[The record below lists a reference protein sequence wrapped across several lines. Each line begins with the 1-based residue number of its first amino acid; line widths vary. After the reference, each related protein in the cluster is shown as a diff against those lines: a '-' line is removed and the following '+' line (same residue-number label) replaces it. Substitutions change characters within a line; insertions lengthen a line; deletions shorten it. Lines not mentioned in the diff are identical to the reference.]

1 MGEEKTE
8 IRNKNTFSNTAR
20 KFTGIKWTEGHKKI
34 SFAQITKWDEKQI
47 SLWRIRPKAFRKFKM
62 CQD

>member
-1 MGEEKTE
+1 MKQTEVKVGEEKTE

-47 SLWRIRPKAFRKFKM
+47 SL
-62 CQD
+62 